1 MKQMLQTPI
10 GRLRMIGILEGIS
23 MLVLLLIAMP
33 LKYFAD
39 QPDAVKIT
47 GWIHGLLFV
56 VFIAAVLYV
65 YIERKW
71 PFKKLVY
78 AVIAAFLP
86 FGTFVFDA
94 QLKKEEMN
102 QVSRNKAK

>member
-1 MKQMLQTPI
+1 MKQMFQTPI
-10 GRLRMIGILEGIS
+10 GRLRLIGIVEGIS
-23 MLVLLLIAMP
+23 MLVLMFIAMP

-39 QPDAVKIT
+39 RPDAVKIT

-56 VFIAAVLYV
+56 VFVAAILYA

-78 AVIAAFLP
+78 GVIAAFLP

-94 QLKKEEMN
+94 QLKKEEAN
-102 QVSRNKAK
+102 YLPKGNV